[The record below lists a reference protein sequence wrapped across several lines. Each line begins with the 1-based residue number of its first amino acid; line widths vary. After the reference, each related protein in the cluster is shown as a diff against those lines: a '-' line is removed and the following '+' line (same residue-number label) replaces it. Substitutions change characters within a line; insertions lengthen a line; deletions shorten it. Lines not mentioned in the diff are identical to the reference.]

1 MEEHTSKLIDL
12 LVNNKKKKKSEDATL
27 DLKNNLLEILEILIN
42 RESNLESHYC
52 QDLKTLLIDFFNLY
66 TILSINIKLYHCN
79 NIERDI
85 RHLLDTLIDNV
96 IDRTHT
102 INNTDVT
109 KVLTLVKEKK
119 EKLEFIN
126 VEKLT

>member
-12 LVNNKKKKKSEDATL
+12 LVNNKKKKKIETDNV

-42 RESNLESHYC
+42 RDSNLESHHC

-102 INNTDVT
+102 IKNTDVT